1 MASFMIACVD
11 FFFQYRGSWCVG
23 SSAFIC
29 VPGLID
35 LVIKAACLWVTE
47 RRAVRH
53 LLPTKRQPW
62 ATFFWSE
69 IKPRP

>member
-1 MASFMIACVD
+1 
-11 FFFQYRGSWCVG
+11 
-23 SSAFIC
+23 